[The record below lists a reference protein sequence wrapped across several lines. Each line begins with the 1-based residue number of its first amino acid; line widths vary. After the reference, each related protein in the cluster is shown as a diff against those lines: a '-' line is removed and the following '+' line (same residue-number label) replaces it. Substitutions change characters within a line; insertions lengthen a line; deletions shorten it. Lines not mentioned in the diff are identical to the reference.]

1 MNYTVEPE
9 LAASNG
15 HAGGPV
21 LVRDDDRQR
30 IALLRRELDE
40 YYQQILGFHM
50 AEPDQVLLAVS
61 GISARLIG
69 IRAEIMRGGTQR
81 ANKFRTSELDPLL
94 DHLEQQF
101 RIHSRL
107 LSVRDLDFRM
117 SGGQV

>member
-9 LAASNG
+9 PSFSNG
-15 HAGGPV
+15 RANGPR
-21 LVRDDDRQR
+21 LVSNDERQR
-30 IALLRRELDE
+30 IECLKRELDE

-61 GISARLIG
+61 GIAARLVG
-69 IRAEIMRGGTQR
+69 IRAEIMRGGSQR

-107 LSVRDLDFRM
+107 LTVRDLDFRM
-117 SGGQV
+117 SGGAP